1 MKKVRKA
8 WILNGGTLHGDTLA
22 KDFLALSEEVTLAL
36 DNTISLSDVNW
47 LGSTDSE
54 GFASPQEAGKD
65 NGVEDVSKSCTKDS
79 LSSLYCSTLS
89 SLQFDSVDFGTH
101 SEAMKPCHSFQ
112 VELIFARLTRP

>member
-8 WILNGGTLHGDTLA
+8 WILNGGTLAGDTLA

-47 LGSTDSE
+47 LGSPDSE
-54 GFASPQEAGKD
+54 GLASPEEAGTG
-65 NGVEDVSKSCTKDS
+65 NRMEDVSKSCTKER

-112 VELIFARLTRP
+112 VELSFAILT

>member
-8 WILNGGTLHGDTLA
+8 WILNGGTLAKDTLA
-22 KDFLALSEEVTLAL
+22 KDFLALYEEVTLAL

-47 LGSTDSE
+47 LGSPDSE
-54 GFASPQEAGKD
+54 GLASPEEAGTG
-65 NGVEDVSKSCTKDS
+65 NGMEDVSKSCTKEP

-112 VELIFARLTRP
+112 VELSFAILT

>member
-47 LGSTDSE
+47 LDNPDSE
-54 GFASPQEAGKD
+54 GCGFPQEVGAD
-65 NGVEDVSKSCTKDS
+65 NGIEDMSKSCTKDS
-79 LSSLYCSTLS
+79 LSYLYCSTLS

>member
-8 WILNGGTLHGDTLA
+8 WILNGGTLAGDTLA
-22 KDFLALSEEVTLAL
+22 KDFLALYEEVTLAL

-47 LGSTDSE
+47 LGSPDSE
-54 GFASPQEAGKD
+54 GLASPEEAGTG
-65 NGVEDVSKSCTKDS
+65 NGMEDVSKSCTKEP

-112 VELIFARLTRP
+112 VELSFASLT